1 MIENNITCVGDLLKI
16 VNNITKTSGGAQ
28 LYFRGQSDS
37 DWGVESSLCRLLK
50 SNNIKPHPVKD
61 MSDNLALKIS
71 QSKLA
76 TELFK
81 TFKEKFILYSEMN
94 IIKGYELND
103 IDLHVMA
110 QHYELPTRVVDL
122 TRNPLVSLYFATEKC
137 KKEKDV
143 SVFILKSGYTELS
156 SSTFEERWHR
166 SHQKYYDFYQS
177 IRPYVRDNSPKKS
190 LSEACNIL
198 KDYENELWDL
208 NEELLLCE
216 NNIHPDYSSLLY
228 RLGAVNED
236 FLLNAINTLSKE
248 DGLNF
253 RQSHSAARIYNDKLQ
268 VIAPLPI
275 NQRLKNQQGLLLFSP
290 FIDEP
295 VFAPTYFGADNTLT
309 NTECT
314 PERVASYDCLK
325 IVIKYE
331 YVQTIKDELE
341 RYGISRDFIYP
352 ELPNYTAYMKDK
364 ILRSYVI

>member
-1 MIENNITCVGDLLKI
+1 MVENNITCVGDLLRI
-16 VNNITKTSGGAQ
+16 VNKITTLSKGAQ

-37 DWGVESSLCRLLK
+37 NWGVESSLCRLLN
-50 SNNIKPHPVKD
+50 SNNIKPHPVQN
-61 MSDNLALKIS
+61 MSSGQALKIS

-81 TFKEKFILYSEMN
+81 TFKDKFVLYSEMN
-94 IIKGYELND
+94 IIKDYKLND

-137 KKEKDV
+137 KEGKDV
-143 SVFILKSGYTELS
+143 SVFILKGGYTELS

-166 SHQKYYDFYQS
+166 SHKKYYDFYQS
-177 IRPYVRDNSPKKS
+177 IRPYVRENSPFES
-190 LSEACNIL
+190 LDKALNIL
-198 KDYENELWDL
+198 KTYENELWDL

-216 NNIHPDYSSLLY
+216 DNIHPDYTSLLF
-228 RLGAVNED
+228 RLGVVNETY
-236 FLLNAINTLSKE
+236 LVNALNTISKE
-248 DGLNF
+248 DGFNF
-253 RQSHSAARIYNDKLQ
+253 RQSHSAARIYNEKLQ

-290 FIDEP
+290 FIDQP
-295 VFAPTYFGADNTLT
+295 VYAPDYFVADNTVST
-309 NTECT
+309 TECDLKSI
-314 PERVASYDCLK
+314 ESYDCLK
-325 IVIKYE
+325 IKIKYE
-331 YVQTIKDELE
+331 YVKPIKDELE

-364 ILRSYVI
+364 ILKSYVI

>member
-1 MIENNITCVGDLLKI
+1 MAENEITCVGDLLKV
-16 VNNITKTSGGAQ
+16 VNKVSKLSGGMQ

-37 DWGVESSLCRLLK
+37 SWGVESSLCRLLK
-50 SNNIKPHPVKD
+50 SNNIKPHPVKGMPAD
-61 MSDNLALKIS
+61 RALKVS

-81 TFKEKFILYSEMN
+81 TFKDKFILYSEMN

-137 KKEKDV
+137 KEDKDV
-143 SVFILKSGYTELS
+143 SVFILKGGYTELS
-156 SSTFEERWHR
+156 SSVFEERWHR

-177 IRPYVRDNSPKKS
+177 IRPYVRENSPTKS
-190 LSEACNIL
+190 LDAALDIL
-198 KDYENELWDL
+198 KAYKNEVFDL
-208 NEELLLCE
+208 NEEILLCE
-216 NNIHPDYSSLLY
+216 DKIHPDYTSMLY
-228 RLGAVNED
+228 RFGVED
-236 FLLNAINTLSKE
+236 DRYLRKALDILSRE
-248 DGLNF
+248 DGFNF

-290 FIDEP
+290 RIDQP
-295 VFAPTYFGADNTLT
+295 LYKPDYFGAT
-309 NTECT
+309 NTITTTGCELKN
-314 PERVASYDCLK
+314 VDSFDCLK
-325 IVIKYE
+325 IVIRYE
-331 YVQTIKDELE
+331 YVQAIKDELE

-364 ILRSYVI
+364 ILKSYVL

>member
-16 VNNITKTSGGAQ
+16 INKITQISQGAQ

-37 DWGVESSLCRLLK
+37 NWGVESSLCRLLN
-50 SNNIKPHPVKD
+50 SNNIKPHPV
-61 MSDNLALKIS
+61 DNMPADQALKIS

-81 TFKEKFILYSEMN
+81 TFKDKFILYSEMN

-137 KKEKDV
+137 KEDKDV
-143 SVFILKSGYTELS
+143 SVFILKNGYTELS
-156 SSTFEERWHR
+156 SSTFGERWHR
-166 SHQKYYDFYQS
+166 SHQKYYNFYQS
-177 IRPYVRDNSPKKS
+177 IRPYVRENSPTKS
-190 LSEACNIL
+190 LVEALNIL
-198 KDYENELWDL
+198 KAYENELWDL

-216 NNIHPDYSSLLY
+216 GGIHPDYTSLLF
-228 RLGAVNED
+228 RLGFVDED
-236 FLLNAINTLSKE
+236 YLINALNILSKE
-248 DGLNF
+248 DGFNF
-253 RQSHSAARIYNDKLQ
+253 RQSHSSARIYNDKLQ

-290 FIDEP
+290 IIDKP
-295 VFAPTYFGADNTLT
+295 VYAPDYFVADNTIST
-309 NTECT
+309 TEC
-314 PERVASYDCLK
+314 ELKSVASYDCLK
-325 IVIKYE
+325 INIKYE
-331 YVQTIKDELE
+331 YVQAIKDELE

-364 ILRSYVI
+364 ILKSYVI